1 MFATSISSI
10 IGLGA
15 LVCWIMVLIRM
26 FKSGVLT
33 GILGLVCGLYAF
45 IWGWLHSGEGL
56 RNVMIIWTIL
66 IIAAIA
72 SGFFL
77 GWPGMVPTTY

>member
-66 IIAAIA
+66 IIAAVV

-77 GWPGMVPTTY
+77 GWPGMAPTTY

>member
-26 FKSGVLT
+26 FKAGVLT